1 MFQFILKKLRR
12 FVLFTVAF
20 SLSFIFLI
28 FVILYINYNVSKQ
41 YAQPDSVH
49 DYIMENKGDE
59 FFFTTANRHFLK
71 ENNPV
76 SYTHL

>member
-12 FVLFTVAF
+12 FVFFTVAF

-41 YAQPDSVH
+41 YVRPDSVH
-49 DYIMENKGDE
+49 DFILDNKEDGL
-59 FFFTTANRHFLK
+59 FLQRQT
-71 ENNPV
+71 EIF
-76 SYTHL
+76 